1 MDYRVRLDVAE
12 GEMLSLE
19 DQGLYLSIVVSLMYA
34 AMATRPDI
42 SFAVAALS
50 RYNSAP
56 SSVHLTAAKRVL
68 RYLKQTAHLRLVYSG
83 SAHDHDGTSLEGFTD
98 SDFADDITD
107 RKSQGAYVFRV
118 LGTAISWQSRKQNMV
133 ALSTT
138 EAEYMAFTEAAR
150 EALWL
155 RQLHRDLSAD
165 GSADDSADDSAHSA
179 AYTVPIASDN
189 HGALTTVHSEGQKA
203 RTKHFDIRYHAVR
216 DLERKQR
223 LTFGYVPSADNAADV
238 GTKALDKAPHWH
250 MVGLLG
256 LG

>member
-1 MDYRVRLDVAE
+1 M
-12 GEMLSLE
+12 
-19 DQGLYLSIVVSLMYA
+19 
-34 AMATRPDI
+34 TP
-42 SFAVAALS
+42 
-50 RYNSAP
+50 
-56 SSVHLTAAKRVL
+56 AKRVL
-68 RYLKQTAHLRLVYSG
+68 RYLKQTAHLQLVYSG
-83 SAHDHDGTSLEGFTD
+83 SANDRDGTSLEESGKVQGFTD
-98 SDFADDITD
+98 SDFADDTTD

-155 RQLHRDLSAD
+155 RQLHWDLSLPQAA
-165 GSADDSADDSAHSA
+165 GELSADDSALSALPADSALSEVSA

-216 DLERKQR
+216 DLERKR
-223 LTFGYVPSADNAADV
+223 RITFAIWIRPQCGQCC
-238 GTKALDKAPHWH
+238 
-250 MVGLLG
+250 
-256 LG
+256 

>member
-1 MDYRVRLDVAE
+1 
-12 GEMLSLE
+12 
-19 DQGLYLSIVVSLMYA
+19 MYA

-83 SAHDHDGTSLEGFTD
+83 SANDLEGVTD
-98 SDFADDITD
+98 SDFADDTTD

-155 RQLHRDLSAD
+155 RQLHRDLSLPA
-165 GSADDSADDSAHSA
+165 GELSALSALSADSADSADSSST
-179 AYTVPIASDN
+179 YTVPIASDN
-189 HGALTTVHSEGQKA
+189 QGALKTVNSEGQKA
-203 RTKHFDIRYHAVR
+203 RTKHIDIRYHAVR
-216 DLERKQR
+216 DLQRKR
-223 LTFGYVPSADNAADV
+223 RVVFGYVPSAENAADV
-238 GTKALDKAPHWH
+238 GTKALEKGPHWH
-250 MVGLLG
+250 MVELLG
-256 LG
+256 LA

>member
-1 MDYRVRLDVAE
+1 
-12 GEMLSLE
+12 
-19 DQGLYLSIVVSLMYA
+19 
-34 AMATRPDI
+34 
-42 SFAVAALS
+42 
-50 RYNSAP
+50 
-56 SSVHLTAAKRVL
+56 
-68 RYLKQTAHLRLVYSG
+68 
-83 SAHDHDGTSLEGFTD
+83 
-98 SDFADDITD
+98 
-107 RKSQGAYVFRV
+107 
-118 LGTAISWQSRKQNMV
+118 MV

-155 RQLHRDLSAD
+155 RQLHRDLSLPD
-165 GSADDSADDSAHSA
+165 LSADDSAPSA

-189 HGALTTVHSEGQKA
+189 HEALTTVHSEGQKA
-203 RTKHFDIRYHAVR
+203 RTKHFDIRYHAIR